1 MESRSDGGLE
11 ARRVEIDAWHAFQA
25 GLVAM
30 FFVGITIATFGPL
43 FHLWLGYG
51 LLACALIA
59 AALGLRWADRAG
71 HATALSVAARRD
83 VLGGQLLSG
92 FAVVAALYYT
102 GAWLFLIPL
111 WPLVLFI
118 GLLAWAVHRVRVG
131 RSVTRREV
139 RT

>member
-1 MESRSDGGLE
+1 MESRDGGGLE
-11 ARRVEIDAWHAFQA
+11 ARPVEIDAWHSVQA
-25 GLVAM
+25 GLMAM
-30 FFVGITIATFGPL
+30 FFVGTTVATFGPL
-43 FHLWLGYG
+43 FHLWIGYG

-83 VLGGQLLSG
+83 ALGGRLLSG
-92 FAVVAALYYT
+92 FAVLVVLYYT

-111 WPLVLFI
+111 WPLVLFV
-118 GLLAWAVHRVRVG
+118 GLLAWAVHRDRVG
-131 RSVTRREV
+131 RSGTGRKV